1 MKDLSLAQS
10 WKSTVCITEHVE
22 YSSALTAKT
31 AVTRHPNASN
41 FSLVVTTQVPTSQ
54 KNVKANLQLSVLRAA
69 VTMKLTIEN
78 AMKGKKRLFVSQQLA
93 YQLQIDIPSYPP
105 PPPPPRHPILLLG
118 NNHSPPNKQYKCRQ
132 KATPQ
137 VYPKQEC
144 FAVLLGPNKSKHNP
158 FNFRASSR
166 R

>member
-10 WKSTVCITEHVE
+10 WKSAVCITEYVE

-31 AVTRHPNASN
+31 TVTQYPNASN
-41 FSLVVTTQVPTSQ
+41 LSLAITAQVPTSQ
-54 KNVKANLQLSVLRAA
+54 KNVKANLQLSVMRAA
-69 VTMKLTIEN
+69 VTMKLTTEN

-93 YQLQIDIPSYPP
+93 YQPQINIPSYPP
-105 PPPPPRHPILLLG
+105 PPHPWHPILLLG
-118 NNHSPPNKQYKCRQ
+118 NNHSSPNKQYKCRQ
-132 KATPQ
+132 KATSK

-158 FNFRASSR
+158 NNFRALGR